1 MKHISPRMWI
11 ALALASFLLLFTLSH
26 RVIRRDL
33 ELWQRQN
40 EQRQQLQTLIQN
52 IESEIQQ
59 LESAVTRSAPAPAD
73 MVAAYLPG
81 VQVTIQAQ
89 PDIALPRGYRQ
100 RSVDLLFQALPWSDL
115 RIFLEKAEAQ
125 TPPWRVTALDIRA
138 GSLHLDGRLRLEA
151 LDKTEAVD

>member
-1 MKHISPRMWI
+1 MWI

-33 ELWQRQN
+33 ELWQR
-40 EQRQQLQTLIQN
+40 QN

-81 VQVTIQAQ
+81 VQVTVQAQ
-89 PDIALPRGYRQ
+89 PDIALPRGYRY